1 MRYNE
6 VLLEQAR
13 VTAACNALHLIE
25 ERFCRW
31 LLQTS
36 EVTNS
41 TTVKLTQEFLSEMLG
56 VRRTS
61 ITDVA
66 RKLQD
71 AGLIDYSRGV
81 INILDVE
88 TLKEKSCEC
97 FQTLQE
103 QKAI

>member
-1 MRYNE
+1 
-6 VLLEQAR
+6 
-13 VTAACNALHLIE
+13 
-25 ERFCRW
+25 
-31 LLQTS
+31 
-36 EVTNS
+36 
-41 TTVKLTQEFLSEMLG
+41 MLG

-71 AGLIDYSRGV
+71 SGLISYSRGI

-88 TLKEKSCEC
+88 ALKEKSCEC